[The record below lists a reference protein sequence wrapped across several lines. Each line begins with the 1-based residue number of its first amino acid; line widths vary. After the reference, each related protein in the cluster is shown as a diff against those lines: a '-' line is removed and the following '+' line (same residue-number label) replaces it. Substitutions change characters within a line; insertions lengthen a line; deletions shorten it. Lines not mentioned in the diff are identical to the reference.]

1 MQWHRG
7 LFRIWI
13 VLSIIW
19 TASLLLE
26 MISEHENTERFFQT
40 RGLHFGWP
48 IDWLMQKLLV
58 VLLPWILTAIVFGI
72 RWIVRGFRA

>member
-1 MQWHRG
+1 
-7 LFRIWI
+7 
-13 VLSIIW
+13 
-19 TASLLLE
+19 

-40 RGLHFGWP
+40 RDLHFGWP